1 MNNRPSLAP
10 RALRAAILV
19 LPLAAL
25 GGLIAVAAPPAATPP
40 EAATAQANLVEPAG
54 SSGPGIYIVQL
65 ADPPAATYDGGK
77 PGLPAT
83 APRST
88 GARKLRADDP
98 AVQAYAAHL
107 EAAQDALLAR
117 IGQRLG
123 GVPPVRFRY
132 QHAYNGIALEL
143 SPDQAREVAGLD
155 GVTLVFRDVEHWPD
169 TDTGPAFVGAP
180 AIWNHPS
187 LASRGEG
194 IIVGILDT
202 GINHDHPAFA
212 ATDADGY
219 THTNPFGAGVYR
231 GHCVGNP
238 SFCNAKLV
246 GAWAL
251 HPSSTNPEDP
261 NGHGSH
267 TAATAAGNRLVNPQ
281 FVAPTATFGFAGA
294 SGVAPR
300 ANLIAYQV
308 CVPSCPTSATTAAV
322 NQAVIDGVDVINYSI
337 SGGTSPWVETTAV
350 AFRNAAAAGV
360 VVATSAGNAGPGAGT
375 VGHQAPWVMTVAAG
389 THDRAVLARLTGL
402 TSTAG
407 SHPDIDGEG
416 ANIGIGA
423 RPMVYAGN
431 PPWNNPLCN
440 PFPAGSF
447 SGQIVVCDRGVIGRV
462 LKGQHVLDAGGGA
475 MVLANDV
482 PSAASLNADGHVLP
496 AIHISHADGVALKAW
511 MQNGSGHAGAI
522 AGGVVDYGDHGDR
535 MASFSSRGPAG
546 GTVAALRNT
555 IKPDL
560 TGPGLNILA
569 AYNTAGNPPP
579 PEFNIISGTSMSSP
593 HAAGAAALMVALRPT
608 WTPAEIKSALVTT
621 SAPVLVKEDASTPA
635 TPFDQGA
642 GGLDLAAASNA
653 GLVMDIAP
661 ADYVAA
667 NPATGGQPGLLNLP
681 NLASDQCN
689 GRCTWTRTVRS
700 TSGQSQQWQ
709 ADVIAPGGG
718 LTGSVTPASFT
729 LAAGAS
735 QVLQIEVE
743 AAGLAIG
750 PWHFGRVELV
760 AMGAG
765 APATAQMPVAVVLTD
780 LIFASG
786 FQTGN

>member
-1 MNNRPSLAP
+1 M
-10 RALRAAILV
+10 AAV
-19 LPLAAL
+19 
-25 GGLIAVAAPPAATPP
+25 
-40 EAATAQANLVEPAG
+40 VEPAG
-54 SSGPGIYIVQL
+54 STGPAIYIVQL
-65 ADPPAATYDGGK
+65 ADAPAATYDGGK
-77 PGLPAT
+77 PGLAAT
-83 APRST
+83 APRAT
-88 GARKLRADDP
+88 GARKLRSDDP
-98 AVQAYAAHL
+98 AVLAYAAHL
-107 EAAQDALLAR
+107 SAVQDALLSR
-117 IGQRLG
+117 IGERLG
-123 GVPPVRFRY
+123 AQPVERFRY
-132 QHAYNGIALEL
+132 QHAYNGIALDLTPE
-143 SPDQAREVAGLD
+143 QARQVATLD
-155 GVTLVFRDVEHWPD
+155 GVTQVFRDIEHWPD
-169 TDTGPAFVGAP
+169 TDTGPAFIGAP

-187 LASRGEG
+187 LATRGEG

-212 ATDADGY
+212 AVSGDGY
-219 THTNPFGAGVYR
+219 SHTNPFGPGVYR
-231 GHCVGNP
+231 GFCVANP
-238 SFCNAKLV
+238 SFCNSKLV

-251 HPSSTNPEDP
+251 HPSSSNPEDN

-267 TAATAAGNRLVNPQ
+267 TASTAAGNVLANPQ
-281 FVAPTATFGFAGA
+281 FVAPTATFSFAGA

-308 CVPSCPTSATTAAV
+308 CFPSCPTSATTAAV

-350 AFRNAAAAGV
+350 AFRNAVAAGV

-389 THDRAVLARLTGL
+389 THDRAVQARLTGL
-402 TSTAG
+402 SGSAG

-447 SGQIVVCDRGVIGRV
+447 TGQMVVCDRGVIGRV
-462 LKGQHVLDAGGGA
+462 LKGQHVLDAGGSA
-475 MVLANDV
+475 MVLANDA

-496 AIHISHADGVALKAW
+496 AVHISHADGIALKAW
-511 MQNGSGHAGAI
+511 MQSGSGHTGAI
-522 AGGVVDYGDHGDR
+522 AGGVIDYGDHGDR

-546 GTVAALRNT
+546 GAVAALRNT

-569 AYNTAGNPPP
+569 AYHTAGSPPP

-608 WTPAEIKSALVTT
+608 WTPTEIKSALVTT
-621 SAPVLVKEDASTPA
+621 SAPVLVQEDASTPA

-642 GGLDLAAASNA
+642 GGLDLAAAANA
-653 GLVMDIAP
+653 GLVMDIAT
-661 ADYVAA
+661 AAYVAA

-689 GRCTWTRTVRS
+689 GTCSWTRTVRS
-700 TSGQSQQWQ
+700 TSSQSQQWQ
-709 ADVIAPGGG
+709 ADVIAAGGG
-718 LTGSVTPASFT
+718 LTGTVTPASFT

-735 QVLQIEVE
+735 QTLQIEVN
-743 AAGLAIG
+743 AAGLAVG

-765 APATAQMPVAVVLTD
+765 APATAQMPVAIVLTD
-780 LIFASG
+780 RIFGNG
-786 FQTGN
+786 FQIGN